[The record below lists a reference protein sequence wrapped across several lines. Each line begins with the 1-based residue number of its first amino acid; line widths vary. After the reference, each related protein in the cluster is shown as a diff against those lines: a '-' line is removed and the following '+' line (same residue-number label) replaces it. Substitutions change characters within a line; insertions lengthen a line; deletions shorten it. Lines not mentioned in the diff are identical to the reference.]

1 MSLPLIRL
9 FTFSNPYKIYKSER
23 LSIDEILNG
32 DFSEEEKKFGKKQLK
47 KTIFTPVDA
56 AMHILDVVV
65 DNSLGHFIW
74 KNVSE
79 TQEFMNWRG
88 SMPSKIPTHI
98 QRYQNRYPSVDFN
111 QVTIE
116 IDQIRCIPPENQ
128 VLFHGGNILN
138 VTNLYKSTKL
148 SRPLSTTFCP
158 QVALRDAE
166 HNGKIYDSGVVYL
179 YVLTVIKPKSNI
191 YVYRH
196 NGCNNLAIEKEVLF
210 SAGACICITRIRK
223 MLSDYKCSKYDNY
236 RGQLSKLVPAYVVE
250 ATIS

>member
-1 MSLPLIRL
+1 MSLPLIHL
-9 FTFSNPYKIYKSER
+9 FTFSNPYKIYKFER
-23 LSIDEILNG
+23 LRIDEILNG
-32 DFSEEEKKFGKKQLK
+32 NFSEEEKIFGKKQLE

-56 AMHILDVVV
+56 AMHILDVGA
-65 DNSLGHFIW
+65 DNTIDHYIE

-79 TQEFMNWRG
+79 TKEFRHWRNT
-88 SMPSKIPTHI
+88 MPSKIPAHI
-98 QRYQNRYPSVDFN
+98 QRYQNIYSSVDLN
-111 QVTIE
+111 QVTKE
-116 IDQIRCIPPENQ
+116 IDQIGCIPPENQ

-166 HNGKIYDSGVVYL
+166 HLGKIYDSGVVYL
-179 YVLTVIKPKSNI
+179 YVLTVIKPKTNI

-196 NGCNNLAIEKEVLF
+196 KSRNNLSKEKEVLF
-210 SAGACICITRIRK
+210 SAGASICITRIRK
-223 MLSDYKCSKYDNY
+223 MSSNYECSKYDNY
-236 RGQLSKLVPAYVVE
+236 GRRLSKLVPAYVVE